1 MDTDAPTLNPDTVS
15 KVFKSSFKNQNSRL
29 NKEALQLS
37 CEFLRLFT
45 VEALHRASEE
55 QDRIETSMSDE
66 IGTRPR
72 KTLQVE
78 HLERILPQLLLDF

>member
-1 MDTDAPTLNPDTVS
+1 MCV
-15 KVFKSSFKNQNSRL
+15 V

-55 QDRIETSMSDE
+55 QDKIESSLTDESGTTTS
-66 IGTRPR
+66 R
-72 KTLQVE
+72 KELQVE

>member
-1 MDTDAPTLNPDTVS
+1 MRIEDTVS

-66 IGTRPR
+66 MGTRPR